1 MITGQG
7 GQEERG
13 VKEMSNPMQAIS
25 LEATRQLF
33 HVDFWVNAMN
43 EHIKHGRDVRR
54 IFMESMKTTG
64 DTLE

>member
-1 MITGQG
+1 MFKTL
-7 GQEERG
+7 
-13 VKEMSNPMQAIS
+13 MQAIS

-54 IFMESMKTTG
+54 IFMESMRATG